1 MPASVMVKNQ
11 GVAVFDP
18 AIESSRQECGVR
30 RVRPS
35 LLMSSGWCRLL
46 LAVALTG
53 VIWGLVFSVV
63 SG

>member
-1 MPASVMVKNQ
+1 MPASVMVKNR

-18 AIESSRQECGVR
+18 AIELGRRKREVR
-30 RVRPS
+30 RARPS
-35 LLMSSGWCRLL
+35 LLMSSGWFRLL